1 MGCWVDEEVSPQW
14 YMCVCICI
22 ECMYGG
28 EKETV
33 CVCLGQRDLTGCKEG
48 FIKEFIK
55 SIVNK
60 YSRS

>member
-1 MGCWVDEEVSPQW
+1 MVYV
-14 YMCVCICI
+14 CVCICI

-33 CVCLGQRDLTGCKEG
+33 CMCLGQRDLTGCKEG